1 MALNTATEPTGG
13 LVFKKRGQNDL
24 KKVLIFGSDGSGK
37 STFAENYC
45 QENNLNAVVLDIED
59 TNYTNLPMLT
69 EFDLS
74 SDKTAYRQMKKVLD
88 EIGKMDDIDTI
99 IIDGIDAEIEAFI
112 SDANGLK
119 CYSDRTKTFLKFI
132 KDCMKTKKNL
142 IFIGQSPVDL
152 DWYKGDENPNKC
164 IIKINAIVNEKYR
177 CIKTPKIKNPK
188 SEDDYEYSYEVVKY
202 RTASGK
208 TIVDDNPLREICLNI
223 QKELEDEGTKV
234 TKSTMKSKLVKDI
247 KAGLIESNLRPDL
260 IKYIQKHCPEELN

>member
-1 MALNTATEPTGG
+1 MALNANEPLG
-13 LVFKKRGQNDL
+13 LVFKKRGSDDL
-24 KKVLIFGSDGSGK
+24 KKVLVLGNDGSGK
-37 STFAENYC
+37 STFAEQYC
-45 QENNLNAVVLDIED
+45 KENNLNAVVLDVED
-59 TNYTNLPMLT
+59 TNYTDLPMLT

-74 SDKTAYRQMKKVLD
+74 SDKTAYRYFKRVLN
-88 EIGKMDDIDTI
+88 EIEKMDDIDTI
-99 IIDGIDAEIEAFI
+99 IVDGIDAVIESFI

-119 CYSDRTKTFLKFI
+119 AFSDRSKTFLKFI
-132 KDCMKTKKNL
+132 KDCMKTNKNL

-177 CIKTPKIKNPK
+177 CIKTPTVKNPK

-208 TIVDDNPLREICLNI
+208 TIVSDNPLREICLNI
-223 QKELEDEGTKV
+223 QRELESDGIKV
-234 TKSTMKSKLVKDI
+234 TKSAMKSKVVKDI
-247 KAGLIESNLRPDL
+247 KAGFIEESLRPDL